1 MEVITDIL
9 NWFWMAITDEA
20 IAGAIKPRLMVFGA
34 VATVITWYVK
44 RTKSTAD
51 DELLDALKRRL
62 FPGSDV

>member
-1 MEVITDIL
+1 METLIGIL
-9 NWFWMAITDEA
+9 DWCWMAITDEA

-62 FPGSDV
+62 FPGSE